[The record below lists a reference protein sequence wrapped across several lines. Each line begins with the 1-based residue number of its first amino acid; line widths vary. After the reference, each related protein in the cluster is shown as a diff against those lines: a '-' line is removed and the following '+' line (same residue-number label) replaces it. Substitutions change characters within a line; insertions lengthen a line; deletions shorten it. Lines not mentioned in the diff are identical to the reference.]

1 MEIPRNIKECFK
13 CAAECTEQHFRNKV
27 KREEEAK
34 GIKRVNRE
42 DGSRRPKSVKI
53 SNTPTSSRSVYVIG
67 QFNIVWK
74 EE

>member
-1 MEIPRNIKECFK
+1 M
-13 CAAECTEQHFRNKV
+13 
-27 KREEEAK
+27 KRGEEAK